1 MLIVLQRCCRRA
13 GAWAQVELS
22 SLDVC
27 RAQRGEG
34 RGERDPG
41 RSSSQAGVCRSGT
54 RRRRVGP
61 GEELQLGWDV
71 QIRNQEFVLNLGGL
85 VCPKE
90 DTVCWR
96 LGG

>member
-1 MLIVLQRCCRRA
+1 M
-13 GAWAQVELS
+13 
-22 SLDVC
+22 
-27 RAQRGEG
+27 
-34 RGERDPG
+34 
-41 RSSSQAGVCRSGT
+41 
-54 RRRRVGP
+54 GP
-61 GEELQLGWDV
+61 GEELQPGWDV